1 MLIKSKMIIS
11 YIDADIDST
20 EYQKRVDSFSDIC
33 EMFFTEVDKD
43 IKIITE
49 RNPIII
55 RDLITLYK
63 PTYFLIDSLKDFP
76 FSTPTQISE
85 LIIFI
90 LNHNCIFESKGESIS
105 YDKNN
110 IVDVYPK
117 IFSYYKR
124 ESDSN

>member
-11 YIDADIDST
+11 YINTEINSI
-20 EYQKRVDSFSDIC
+20 EYQQRVDSLSEIC
-33 EMFFTEVDKD
+33 EMFFTEIDKD

-55 RDLITLYK
+55 RDLIIYYK
-63 PTYFLIDSLKDFP
+63 PIFFFIDSIKDFP
-76 FSTPTQISE
+76 FSPTLISE

-90 LNHNCIFESKGESIS
+90 LNHNCIFESKDESIS
-105 YDKNN
+105 FDKNN

-124 ESDSN
+124 ESNSN

>member
-1 MLIKSKMIIS
+1 MWIKSKMILS
-11 YIDADIDST
+11 YINTEINSI

-33 EMFFTEVDKD
+33 EMFFTEIDKD

-76 FSTPTQISE
+76 FSPTLISE
-85 LIIFI
+85 
-90 LNHNCIFESKGESIS
+90 
-105 YDKNN
+105 
-110 IVDVYPK
+110 
-117 IFSYYKR
+117 
-124 ESDSN
+124 

>member
-1 MLIKSKMIIS
+1 MIIS
-11 YIDADIDST
+11 YINTEINSI
-20 EYQKRVDSFSDIC
+20 EYQQRVDSFSDIC
-33 EMFFTEVDKD
+33 EMFFTEIDKD

-55 RDLITLYK
+55 RDMITHYK
-63 PTYFLIDSLKDFP
+63 PIFFFIDSIKDFP
-76 FSTPTQISE
+76 FSPTLISE

-90 LNHNCIFESKGESIS
+90 LNHNCIFESKDESIS

-117 IFSYYKR
+117 VFEIFRNKV
-124 ESDSN
+124 